1 MSQLLLRK
9 SIVSICSLVLAGAA
23 SAATLTIEITEI
35 SEPKGKMM
43 VKLVASAEAYEGE
56 QKPTAAQAVDV
67 TSNAPISL
75 KFADLAPGNYA
86 VMVMQDENGNGRLD
100 SNMLGIP
107 KEGYGFSNNP
117 RVMRKPTFDESKFVV
132 TEADQ
137 QIKIEIR

>member
-1 MSQLLLRK
+1 MSQSLLRK

-23 SAATLTIEITEI
+23 SAATLTIQITEI
-35 SEPKGKMM
+35 SEPKGKLM
-43 VKLVASAEAYEGE
+43 VKLVASGAAYAGE
-56 QKPTAAQAVDV
+56 QKPTAVQAVDV
-67 TSNAPISL
+67 TSKTPISL
-75 KFADLAPGNYA
+75 KFADLAPGTYA
-86 VMVMQDENGNGRLD
+86 VMVMQDENGNGQLD
-100 SNMLGIP
+100 SNMVGIP

>member
-1 MSQLLLRK
+1 MSQSLLRK

-43 VKLVASAEAYEGE
+43 VKLVASGAAYAGE
-56 QKPTAAQAVDV
+56 QKPTAVQAVDV
-67 TSNAPISL
+67 TSKAPISL
-75 KFADLAPGNYA
+75 KFADLAPGTYA
-86 VMVMQDENGNGRLD
+86 VMVMQDENGNGQLD
-100 SNMLGIP
+100 SNMVGIP